1 MTDALYEEL
10 RRMAHRERRKA
21 GSPATW
27 QTTAV
32 LNEAYLKL
40 YRRGS
45 WENREHF
52 LGVAATAM
60 RHILIDA
67 ARARL
72 AAKRGG
78 GAEAVPVEDLDWRTP
93 AGSDDAE
100 MIQLGDALKD
110 LEALDPQL
118 ARLVDCR
125 FFAGLDEAETGRV
138 LGVSDRTVR
147 RWWIQARA
155 WLHGEL
161 SASD

>member
-1 MTDALYEEL
+1 MMTEALYGEL
-10 RRMAHRERRKA
+10 RRMAHRECRRA

-32 LNEAYLKL
+32 LNEAYIKL

-72 AAKRGG
+72 TAKRGAG
-78 GAEAVPVEDLDWRTP
+78 AVPIEELDWRGP
-93 AGSDDAE
+93 MAGDDAE
-100 MIQLGDALKD
+100 MIRLGDALKD

-147 RWWIQARA
+147 RWWLQARA

-161 SASD
+161 SAG